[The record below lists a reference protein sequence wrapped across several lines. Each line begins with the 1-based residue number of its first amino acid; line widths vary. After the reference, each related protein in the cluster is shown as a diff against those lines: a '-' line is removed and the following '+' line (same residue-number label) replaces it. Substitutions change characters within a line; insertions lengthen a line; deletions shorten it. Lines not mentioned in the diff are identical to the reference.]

1 VPLESLGLGSA
12 FAGSRVGLKER
23 DLLGQS
29 REFIKW
35 LGPVGSET
43 TSSTYTATIVIFT
56 AGLCKVAWLQS
67 LGQNRGEFR
76 EFTSITLSMAEANGH
91 IVVAISKS

>member
-12 FAGSRVGLKER
+12 FAGSRVGSKER

-43 TSSTYTATIVIFT
+43 TSSTYTATIAISRV
-56 AGLCKVAWLQS
+56 GLCKVAWPQS
-67 LGQNRGEFR
+67 LGRNRGEFR
-76 EFTSITLSMAEANGH
+76 EFTSIT
-91 IVVAISKS
+91 